1 MVLSVCENEHGQTA
15 TVSGNDTSIFKHACV
30 GTDADTDYMEVIE
43 DPDLCQNLQL
53 CKDILCLG
61 KLTKDDDADL
71 AAFANL
77 ID

>member
-1 MVLSVCENEHGQTA
+1 MGKLQLYQGMIPA
-15 TVSGNDTSIFKHACV
+15 FFKHACV
-30 GTDADTDYMEVIE
+30 GTDADTDCMEVIE